1 MLSTNR
7 SLVYSA
13 VVTAALTL
21 TSCSENTAESA
32 STPQVAAA
40 AEHRFNVYFDVGR
53 SGLTPEARQVI
64 AQAIAEANHD
74 ASLKL
79 SAVANPSHSKL
90 SERRAE
96 AVRAA
101 LVEAGIPRDRIA
113 EGRVAYESST
123 PGIRDP
129 RDRAIQISIQ

>member
-13 VVTAALTL
+13 VVAAALTL
-21 TSCSENTAESA
+21 ASCSEDAAESA
-32 STPQVAAA
+32 STPQAS

-53 SGLTPEARQVI
+53 SGLTPEAQKVI
-64 AQAIAEANHD
+64 AQAIAEANGD

-79 SAVANPSHSKL
+79 SAVAAPSHSKL

-101 LVEAGIPRDRIA
+101 LVAAGISPDRIA
-113 EGRVAYESST
+113 EGRVAYESSP

-129 RDRAIQISIQ
+129 RDRAIEISIQ